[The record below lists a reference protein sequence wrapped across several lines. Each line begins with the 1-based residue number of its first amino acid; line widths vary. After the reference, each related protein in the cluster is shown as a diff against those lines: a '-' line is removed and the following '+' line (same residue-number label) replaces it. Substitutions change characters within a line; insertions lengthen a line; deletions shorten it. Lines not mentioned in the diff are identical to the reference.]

1 MEYEIKQNFSR
12 NLAILR
18 KSKNLTQAQ
27 LAEKLNYSDKSVSKW
42 ECGDVL
48 PDVITLSMI
57 AQFFSVTIDQL
68 IGKEEPKQVT
78 KTTRRLLIT
87 AMSCFLVCFIASLV
101 FIVGDALQ
109 IDNAWLVYIYALPC
123 ACIVATVFSSI
134 WYSNKVK
141 TIVVSLLVWTF
152 GLAVYLSLLIFLSM
166 NLWLIFIVCLVFQIL
181 VILWFI
187 YMGKKVKS
195 NAK

>member
-48 PDVITLSMI
+48 PDVVTLSMI

-68 IGKEEPKQVT
+68 IGKHEPKQAT
-78 KTTRRLLIT
+78 KSSRRLLIT
-87 AMSCFLVCFIASLV
+87 SLSCFLVCFIATLV
-101 FIVGDALQ
+101 FIVCSAFNVGSC
-109 IDNAWLVYIYALPC
+109 WLIYIYALPC
-123 ACIVATVFSSI
+123 TSIVATVFCSI
-134 WYSNKVK
+134 WYSNKAK
-141 TIVVSLLVWTF
+141 TIAVSLLVWSL
-152 GLAVYLSLLIFLSM
+152 GLAVYLSLIVFISL
-166 NLWLIFIVCLVFQIL
+166 NLWFIFILCLVFQIL

-187 YMGKKVKS
+187 LMEKLSKRS
-195 NAK
+195 